1 MNFANLH
8 HMHVNFKDEIIELYS
23 ARILRAFGYALIAIF
38 IPIYLL
44 NLGYSFQIVL
54 MFFLM
59 KYILIIIMSPLV
71 GVFQRFFGLKH
82 TMMLST
88 VFLVI
93 FFILLYSI
101 VDYNWNILLLG
112 ALSGF
117 ELTLF
122 WIPMNSDFSIH
133 MKKDKTGSET
143 GLLVIIP
150 RIAAVIAPFIGALI
164 IINYEFNV
172 LLIAACLIIIS
183 SIFPLFLTKDKH
195 YKMMPISK
203 LFSKHNNKYFW
214 IFFSK
219 GIIAA
224 TMLLWPLFIFF
235 TVKDYMFVGGLAT
248 LQALAGIAVGLLI
261 GKFSDKTNP
270 IKLFKK
276 IALLSFLIWSTA
288 IFISGPFLI
297 TIYSFL
303 LGISFVAFCIPTF
316 AFICKDSYHK
326 NMIEL
331 MVYREII
338 LSISRALVIIIAI
351 ILPFEIMFQ
360 SLFALSAVASF
371 SLLLFK
377 EK

>member
-1 MNFANLH
+1 MNLANLH
-8 HMHVNFKDEIIELYS
+8 HFHLNFKEEIIELYS
-23 ARILRAFGYALIAIF
+23 ARILRAFGYALIGVF

-44 NLGYSFQIVL
+44 NLGYSLPTVL

-88 VFLVI
+88 FFLTT

-101 VDYNWNILLLG
+101 VDFHWSILLLG

-133 MKKDKTGSET
+133 MKKGKTGSET
-143 GLLVIIP
+143 GMLVIIP
-150 RIAAVIAPFIGALI
+150 RIAAVIAPFVGALI

-195 YKMMPISK
+195 YKMMPVLK

-219 GIIAA
+219 GVIAA

-235 TVKDYMFVGGLAT
+235 TVKDYVFIGGLAT
-248 LQALAGIAVGLLI
+248 LQAFSGIAVGLLM
-261 GKFSDKTNP
+261 GKFSDKSNP

-276 IALLSFLIWSTA
+276 IALLSFVIWVTA
-288 IFISGPFLI
+288 IFISGPVLI
-297 TIYSFL
+297 AIYSFL

-316 AFICKDSYHK
+316 AFICKDSHHQH
-326 NMIEL
+326 MVEL
-331 MVYREII
+331 MVYREVI
-338 LSISRALVIIIAI
+338 LSIARALVIAIAI

-360 SLFALSAVASF
+360 TIFGLAALASF